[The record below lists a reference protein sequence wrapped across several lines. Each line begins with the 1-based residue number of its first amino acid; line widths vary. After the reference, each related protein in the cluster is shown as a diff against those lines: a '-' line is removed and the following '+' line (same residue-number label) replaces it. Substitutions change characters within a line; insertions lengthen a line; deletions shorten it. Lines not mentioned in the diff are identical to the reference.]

1 MILSKSVNLC
11 YCSVARSCPTLCSML
26 GLPCPSP
33 SPGVHPSSCPLN
45 QWCHPTISSSAALFS
60 FRLQSSPA
68 SGSFPMSQL
77 FTSGL
82 NLCESL
88 SIPCKIKTMIY
99 VSHDFCWY
107 SNDRKYARLRAKALW
122 RMEVLI
128 NNLIRMFKKLD
139 ISVLE
144 TVWNW
149 TSDLSACIS
158 SSCYSKM
165 PWTEWFKQQKLSSHN
180 SGGWT
185 SKIKVPTRLVSP
197 EASLLG
203 L

>member
-1 MILSKSVNLC
+1 M
-11 YCSVARSCPTLCSML
+11 P
-26 GLPCPSP
+26 
-33 SPGVHPSSCPLN
+33 
-45 QWCHPTISSSAALFS
+45 PTISFSAALFS
-60 FRLQSSPA
+60 FCLRSSPA
-68 SGSFPMSQL
+68 SGSFPISQL
-77 FTSGL
+77 FTSGS

-88 SIPCKIKTMIY
+88 SIPCKIKTTIY

-122 RMEVLI
+122 RMEFLI

-139 ISVLE
+139 VRVLE

-149 TSDLSACIS
+149 TSDLSAYIS
-158 SSCYSKM
+158 SSCRNKM
-165 PWTEWFKQQKLSSHN
+165 PWTEWFKQQKLSSHS

-203 L
+203 LWMAAFWSSPHMAFPLCLCIPDIFLSSCKERVHSALEPHPYDIFAL